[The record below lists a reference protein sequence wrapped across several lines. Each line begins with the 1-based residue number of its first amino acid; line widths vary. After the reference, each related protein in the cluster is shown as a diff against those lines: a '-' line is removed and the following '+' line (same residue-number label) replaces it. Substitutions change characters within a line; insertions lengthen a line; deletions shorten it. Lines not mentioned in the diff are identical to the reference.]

1 MIKVVIERRLKK
13 GEDISPLL
21 RELRATAMHHPG
33 YVTGETLVSAE
44 DRSNI
49 VVLST
54 WQKVE
59 QWRMW
64 EASASRARLC
74 EQIQPLLVEKP
85 KVKVYEIVATEK

>member
-33 YVTGETLVSAE
+33 YITGETLVSTE

-59 QWRMW
+59 QWRTW
-64 EASASRARLC
+64 EASASRAKLY